1 MCTPET
7 RPLARHHGRL
17 VAGND
22 LANSVCIAPPPMAH
36 LRAFDHCAD
45 AQRIEGLAAL
55 VAVAG
60 IFQPDADL
68 AVA

>member
-1 MCTPET
+1 
-7 RPLARHHGRL
+7 
-17 VAGND
+17 
-22 LANSVCIAPPPMAH
+22 MAH